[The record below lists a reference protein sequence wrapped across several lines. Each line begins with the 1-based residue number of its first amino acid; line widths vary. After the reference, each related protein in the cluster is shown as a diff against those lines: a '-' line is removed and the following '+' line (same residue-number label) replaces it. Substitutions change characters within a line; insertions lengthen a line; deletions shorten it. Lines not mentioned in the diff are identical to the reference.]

1 MAKLSKAQKKQIYIE
16 KLSSLIQQYTK
27 ILIVHVDNV
36 GSNQMASVR
45 QSLRGKAIILMGKNT
60 RIRTALKKNLQAVPQ
75 IEKLLPLVKLNMGF
89 VFCKDDLSEVRNII
103 LQNKSPAPA
112 RLGVIAPIDVFIPPG
127 PTGMDPSHTS
137 FFQSLGIS
145 TKIVKGQ
152 IEIQEHV
159 HLIKQG
165 EKVTASSATLLQKFN
180 MKPFSYG
187 VDVRTVYDD
196 GVIYDA
202 KVLDITDEDILA
214 KFSKGV
220 SSVAALSR
228 SIGVLTEASYP
239 HVFVE
244 AFKNIVALV
253 IDTDYTFPL
262 MKKIK
267 DMVENPEAYAAAAP
281 AAEAEAKADA
291 PKKEE
296 AKKQEE
302 EEEDEE
308 DGFMG
313 FGMFD

>member
-1 MAKLSKAQKKQIYIE
+1 MAKLSKAQKKQIYMD
-16 KLSSLIQQYTK
+16 KLSSLIQQYNK

-36 GSNQMASVR
+36 GSDQMASVR
-45 QSLRGKAIILMGKNT
+45 QSLRGKATILMGKNT

-89 VFCKDDLSEVRNII
+89 VFCKDDLSEVRSII

-152 IEIQEHV
+152 IEIQENV

-202 KVLDITDEDILA
+202 NVLDITEEDILK

-220 SSVAALSR
+220 ANVAALSR
-228 SIGVLTEASYP
+228 SVGIITEASYP

-244 AFKNIVALV
+244 AFKNIVSLV

-267 DMVENPEAYAAAAP
+267 DMVENPQAYAAAP
-281 AAEAEAKADA
+281 VAASSAQKDE
-291 PKKEE
+291 PKKEA
-296 AKKQEE
+296 AKKEE
-302 EEEDEE
+302 EEEEEE

>member
-1 MAKLSKAQKKQIYIE
+1 MAKLSKAQKKQIYMD

-89 VFCKDDLSEVRNII
+89 VFCKDDLTEVRNII

-202 KVLDITDEDILA
+202 KVLDITEEDILA
-214 KFSKGV
+214 KFGKGV
-220 SSVAALSR
+220 ANVAALSR
-228 SIGVLTEASYP
+228 SIGVITEASYP

-281 AAEAEAKADA
+281 AAEAKADA

-302 EEEDEE
+302 EEEEEE

>member
-1 MAKLSKAQKKQIYIE
+1 MAKLSKAQKKQIYMD
-16 KLSSLIQQYTK
+16 KLSSLIQQYNK

-36 GSNQMASVR
+36 GSDQMASVR
-45 QSLRGKAIILMGKNT
+45 QSLRGKATILMGKNT

-152 IEIQEHV
+152 IEIQENV

-165 EKVTASSATLLQKFN
+165 EKVSASSATLLQKFN

-202 KVLDITDEDILA
+202 KVLDITEEDILE

-220 SSVAALSR
+220 ANVAALSR
-228 SIGVLTEASYP
+228 SVGIITEASYP

-244 AFKNIVALV
+244 AFKNIVSLV

-267 DMVENPEAYAAAAP
+267 DMVENPQAYAAAP
-281 AAEAEAKADA
+281 VAASSAQKDEPEKEA
-291 PKKEE
+291 
-296 AKKQEE
+296 AKKEE
-302 EEEDEE
+302 EEEEEE

>member
-1 MAKLSKAQKKQIYIE
+1 MAKLSKQQKKQMYIE
-16 KLSSLIQQYTK
+16 KLSSLIQQYSK

-45 QSLRGKAIILMGKNT
+45 KSLRGKATILMGKNT

-89 VFCKDDLSEVRNII
+89 VFCKDDLSEIRNII
-103 LQNKSPAPA
+103 LDNKSPAPA

-127 PTGMDPSHTS
+127 PT
-137 FFQSLGIS
+137 
-145 TKIVKGQ
+145 GQ

-202 KVLDITDEDILA
+202 KVLDITDEDILE

-220 SSVAALSR
+220 SNVAALSR
-228 SIGVLTEASYP
+228 ATGVITEASYP

-244 AFKNIVALV
+244 AFKNIVALI
-253 IDTDYTFPL
+253 IDSDYTFPL
-262 MKKIK
+262 MENIKK
-267 DMVENPEAYAAAAP
+267 MVENPEAFAAVAAP
-281 AAEAEAKADA
+281 ASAAKADE

-296 AKKQEE
+296 AKKVEE
-302 EEEDEE
+302 EEEEEE

>member
-45 QSLRGKAIILMGKNT
+45 QSLRGKAIVLMGKNT
-60 RIRTALKKNLQAVPQ
+60 RIRTALKKNLQNVPQ

-89 VFCKDDLSEVRNII
+89 VFCKEDLSEVRNII
-103 LQNKSPAPA
+103 LENKSPAPA

-202 KVLDITDEDILA
+202 KVLDITDEDILK

-220 SSVAALSR
+220 SNVAALSR
-228 SIGVLTEASYP
+228 AVGIITEASYP

-267 DMVENPEAYAAAAP
+267 DMVENPEAYAAAPVASS
-281 AAEAEAKADA
+281 AAKQDA

-296 AKKQEE
+296 TKKQEE
-302 EEEDEE
+302 EEEEEE

>member
-45 QSLRGKAIILMGKNT
+45 QSLRGKATILMGKNT

-89 VFCKDDLSEVRNII
+89 VFCKEDLTEVRNII

-214 KFSKGV
+214 KFGKGV
-220 SSVAALSR
+220 ANIAALSR

-281 AAEAEAKADA
+281 VAAAAADA

-302 EEEDEE
+302 EEEEEE

>member
-1 MAKLSKAQKKQIYIE
+1 MAKLSKQQKKQMYIE
-16 KLSSLIQQYTK
+16 KLSSLIQQYSK

-45 QSLRGKAIILMGKNT
+45 KSLRGKATILMGKNT

-89 VFCKDDLSEVRNII
+89 VFCKDDLSEIRNII
-103 LQNKSPAPA
+103 LDNKSPAPA

-202 KVLDITDEDILA
+202 KVLDITDEDILE

-220 SSVAALSR
+220 SNVAALSR
-228 SIGVLTEASYP
+228 ATGLITEASYP

-253 IDTDYTFPL
+253 IDSDYTFPL
-262 MKKIK
+262 MENIKK
-267 DMVENPEAYAAAAP
+267 MVENPEAFAAVAAP
-281 AAEAEAKADA
+281 ASADKDEE

-296 AKKQEE
+296 AKKVEE

>member
-1 MAKLSKAQKKQIYIE
+1 MAKLSKQQKKQMYIE
-16 KLSSLIQQYTK
+16 KLSSLIQQYSK

-45 QSLRGKAIILMGKNT
+45 KSLRGKATILMGKNT

-89 VFCKDDLSEVRNII
+89 VFCKDDLSEIRNII
-103 LQNKSPAPA
+103 LENKSPAPA

-202 KVLDITDEDILA
+202 KVLDITDEDILE

-220 SSVAALSR
+220 SNVAALSR
-228 SIGVLTEASYP
+228 ATGVITEASYP

-244 AFKNIVALV
+244 AFKNIVALI
-253 IDTDYTFPL
+253 IDSDYTFPL
-262 MKKIK
+262 MENIKK
-267 DMVENPEAYAAAAP
+267 MVENPEAFAAVAAP
-281 AAEAEAKADA
+281 ASAAKADE

-296 AKKQEE
+296 AKKVEE
-302 EEEDEE
+302 EEEEEE

>member
-1 MAKLSKAQKKQIYIE
+1 MAKLSKAQKKQVYME
-16 KLSSLIQQYTK
+16 KLSALIQQYTK

-36 GSNQMASVR
+36 GSDQMATVR
-45 QSLRGKAIILMGKNT
+45 QSLR
-60 RIRTALKKNLQAVPQ
+60 
-75 IEKLLPLVKLNMGF
+75 
-89 VFCKDDLSEVRNII
+89 DDLAEIRNII

-112 RLGVIAPIDVFIPPG
+112 RLGVIAPVDVFIPPG

-165 EKVTASSATLLQKFN
+165 EKVSASSATLLQKFN

-187 VDVRTVYDD
+187 VDVQTVYDD
-196 GVIYDA
+196 GAVYDA
-202 KVLDITDEDILA
+202 KVLDITDEDILK
-214 KFSKGV
+214 KFSVGV
-220 SSVAALSR
+220 ANVAALSR
-228 SIGVLTEASYP
+228 ATGIITEASYP

-262 MKKIK
+262 MQNIK
-267 DMVENPEAYAAAAP
+267 NMIDNPDAFAAP
-281 AAEAEAKADA
+281 AQLPTTDTKQET
-291 PKKEE
+291 KKEE
-296 AKKQEE
+296 AKKEEEE
-302 EEEDEE
+302 EEEDDE
-308 DGFMG
+308 GFMG

>member
-1 MAKLSKAQKKQIYIE
+1 MAKLSKAQKKQLYMD

-45 QSLRGKAIILMGKNT
+45 QSLRGKAVLLMGKNT

-75 IEKLLPLVKLNMGF
+75 VEKILPLVKLNMGF

-202 KVLDITDEDILA
+202 KVLDITDEDIVQ

-220 SSVAALSR
+220 ANIAALSR
-228 SIGVLTEASYP
+228 SVGIITEASYP

-262 MKKIK
+262 MKNIK
-267 DMVENPEAYAAAAP
+267 DMIENPQAYAAAP
-281 AAEAEAKADA
+281 ATAAKDDA

-296 AKKQEE
+296 VKKQEE
-302 EEEDEE
+302 EEEEEE

>member
-45 QSLRGKAIILMGKNT
+45 QSLRGKATILMGKNT
-60 RIRTALKKNLQAVPQ
+60 RIRTALKKNLQVVPQ

-89 VFCKDDLSEVRNII
+89 VFCKDDLTEVRNLI

-220 SSVAALSR
+220 SNVAALSR
-228 SIGVLTEASYP
+228 SIGVITEASYP

-267 DMVENPEAYAAAAP
+267 DMVENPDAYAAAAAP
-281 AAEAEAKADA
+281 AAEAKADA

-302 EEEDEE
+302 EEEEEE

>member
-1 MAKLSKAQKKQIYIE
+1 MAKLSKAQKKQMYID
-16 KLSSLIQQYTK
+16 KLSTLIQQYTK

-36 GSNQMASVR
+36 GSDQMATVR
-45 QSLRGKAIILMGKNT
+45 QSLRGKAVILMGKNT

-89 VFCKDDLSEVRNII
+89 VFCNDDLSEVRKII
-103 LQNKSPAPA
+103 LENRSPAPA

-152 IEIQEHV
+152 IEIQEKV

-187 VDVRTVYDD
+187 VEVKTVYDD

-202 KVLDITDEDILA
+202 NVLDITEEDILK

-220 SSVAALSR
+220 SNVAALSR
-228 SIGVLTEASYP
+228 AVGIITEASYP

-244 AFKNIVALV
+244 AFKNIVSLV
-253 IDTDYTFPL
+253 IDSDYTFPL
-262 MKKIK
+262 MQNIK
-267 DMVENPEAYAAAAP
+267 NMVENPQAYVAAAP
-281 AAEAEAKADA
+281 AASATKTEE

-302 EEEDEE
+302 EEEDDE
-308 DGFMG
+308 DGFVG

>member
-1 MAKLSKAQKKQIYIE
+1 MAKLSKQQKKQMYIE
-16 KLSSLIQQYTK
+16 KLSSLIQQYSK

-45 QSLRGKAIILMGKNT
+45 KSLRGKATILMGKNT

-89 VFCKDDLSEVRNII
+89 VFCKDDLSEIRNII
-103 LQNKSPAPA
+103 LDNKSPAPA

-202 KVLDITDEDILA
+202 KVLDITDEDILE

-220 SSVAALSR
+220 SNVAALSR
-228 SIGVLTEASYP
+228 ATGVITEASYP

-244 AFKNIVALV
+244 AFKNIVALI
-253 IDTDYTFPL
+253 IDSDYTFPL
-262 MKKIK
+262 MENIKK
-267 DMVENPEAYAAAAP
+267 MVENPEAFAAVAAP
-281 AAEAEAKADA
+281 ASATKADE

-296 AKKQEE
+296 AKKVEE
-302 EEEDEE
+302 EEEEEE

>member
-1 MAKLSKAQKKQIYIE
+1 MAKLSKAQKKQLYMD

-45 QSLRGKAIILMGKNT
+45 QSLRGKAVLLMGKNT
-60 RIRTALKKNLQAVPQ
+60 RIRTALKKNLQTVPQ
-75 IEKLLPLVKLNMGF
+75 VEKILPLVKLNMGF

-202 KVLDITDEDILA
+202 KVLDITDEDIVQ

-220 SSVAALSR
+220 ANIAALSR
-228 SIGVLTEASYP
+228 SVGIITEASYP

-262 MKKIK
+262 MKNIK
-267 DMVENPEAYAAAAP
+267 DMIENPQAYAAAP
-281 AAEAEAKADA
+281 VTAAKDDA

-296 AKKQEE
+296 VKKQEE
-302 EEEDEE
+302 EEEEEE

>member
-1 MAKLSKAQKKQIYIE
+1 MD

-45 QSLRGKAIILMGKNT
+45 QSLRGKAVLLMGKNT
-60 RIRTALKKNLQAVPQ
+60 RIRTALKKNLQTVPQ
-75 IEKLLPLVKLNMGF
+75 VEKILPLVKLNMGF

-202 KVLDITDEDILA
+202 KVLDITDEDIVQ

-220 SSVAALSR
+220 ANIAALSR
-228 SIGVLTEASYP
+228 SVGIITEASYP

-262 MKKIK
+262 MKNIK
-267 DMVENPEAYAAAAP
+267 DMIENPQAYAAAP
-281 AAEAEAKADA
+281 VTAAKDDA

-296 AKKQEE
+296 VKKQEE
-302 EEEDEE
+302 EEEEEE

>member
-1 MAKLSKAQKKQIYIE
+1 MAKLSKAKKKQLYIE

-36 GSNQMASVR
+36 GSNQMATVR

-89 VFCKDDLSEVRNII
+89 VFCKDDLTEVRSII

-202 KVLDITDEDILA
+202 KVLDITDEDILE
-214 KFSKGV
+214 KFGKGV
-220 SSVAALSR
+220 SNVAALSR
-228 SIGVLTEASYP
+228 SIGVITEASYP

-267 DMVENPEAYAAAAP
+267 DMIENPQAYASAAP
-281 AAEAEAKADA
+281 AAATAKADDS
-291 PKKEE
+291 KKEE
-296 AKKQEE
+296 TKKQEE
-302 EEEDEE
+302 EEEEEE

>member
-45 QSLRGKAIILMGKNT
+45 QSLRGKATILMGKNT

-89 VFCKDDLSEVRNII
+89 VFCKDDLTEVRNII

-214 KFSKGV
+214 KFGKGV
-220 SSVAALSR
+220 ANIAALSR
-228 SIGVLTEASYP
+228 SIGVITEASYP

-281 AAEAEAKADA
+281 AAAAKADT

-296 AKKQEE
+296 EEQEE
-302 EEEDEE
+302 EEEEEE

-313 FGMFD
+313 FG

>member
-1 MAKLSKAQKKQIYIE
+1 MAKLSKAQKKQVYME
-16 KLSSLIQQYTK
+16 KLSALIQQYTK

-36 GSNQMASVR
+36 GSDQMATVR
-45 QSLRGKAIILMGKNT
+45 QSLR
-60 RIRTALKKNLQAVPQ
+60 
-75 IEKLLPLVKLNMGF
+75 
-89 VFCKDDLSEVRNII
+89 DDLAEIRNII

-112 RLGVIAPIDVFIPPG
+112 RLGVIAPVDVFIPPG

-165 EKVTASSATLLQKFN
+165 EKVSASSATLLQKFN

-187 VDVRTVYDD
+187 VDVQTVYDD
-196 GVIYDA
+196 GAVYDA
-202 KVLDITDEDILA
+202 KVLDITDEDILK
-214 KFSKGV
+214 KFSVGV
-220 SSVAALSR
+220 ANVAALSR
-228 SIGVLTEASYP
+228 ATGIITEASYP

-262 MKKIK
+262 MQNIK
-267 DMVENPEAYAAAAP
+267 NMIDNPDAFAAP
-281 AAEAEAKADA
+281 AQLPTTDT
-291 PKKEE
+291 
-296 AKKQEE
+296 KQETKKRRSE
-302 EEEDEE
+302 KRR
-308 DGFMG
+308 GG
-313 FGMFD
+313 RRRR

>member
-1 MAKLSKAQKKQIYIE
+1 MAKLSKQQKKQIYIE
-16 KLSSLIQQYTK
+16 KLSSLIQQYSK

-45 QSLRGKAIILMGKNT
+45 KSLRGKATILMGKNT

-89 VFCKDDLSEVRNII
+89 VFCKDDLSEIRNII
-103 LQNKSPAPA
+103 LDNKSPAPA

-202 KVLDITDEDILA
+202 KVLDITDEDILE

-220 SSVAALSR
+220 SNVAALSR
-228 SIGVLTEASYP
+228 AAGVITEASYP

-253 IDTDYTFPL
+253 IDSDYTFPL
-262 MKKIK
+262 MENIKK
-267 DMVENPEAYAAAAP
+267 MVENPEAFAAVAAP
-281 AAEAEAKADA
+281 ASEAKADE

-296 AKKQEE
+296 AKKVEE

>member
-1 MAKLSKAQKKQIYIE
+1 MAKLSKSQKKKMYMD

-45 QSLRGKAIILMGKNT
+45 QSLRGKAVVLMGKNT
-60 RIRTALKKNLQAVPQ
+60 RIRTALKKNLQEVPN
-75 IEKLLPLVKLNMGF
+75 IEKILPLVKLNMGF

-112 RLGVIAPIDVFIPPG
+112 RLGVIAPVDVFIPPG

-165 EKVTASSATLLQKFN
+165 EKVSASSATLLQKFN

-187 VDVRTVYDD
+187 VDVQTVYDD
-196 GVIYDA
+196 GVVYDA
-202 KVLDITDEDILA
+202 NVLDITEEDILK
-214 KFSKGV
+214 KFSAGV
-220 SSVAALSR
+220 ANVAALSR
-228 SIGVLTEASYP
+228 AAGIMTEASYA
-239 HVFVE
+239 HVLVE

-253 IDTDYTFPL
+253 IDSDYTFPL
-262 MKKIK
+262 MQNIK
-267 DMVENPEAYAAAAP
+267 NMVENPDAFVAAAP
-281 AAEAEAKADA
+281 SATTDAKQET
-291 PKKEE
+291 KKEE
-296 AKKQEE
+296 AKKEEE
-302 EEEDEE
+302 EEEDEDE
-308 DGFMG
+308 GFAG
-313 FGMFD
+313 FSMFD

>member
-45 QSLRGKAIILMGKNT
+45 QSLRGKATILMGKNT

-89 VFCKDDLSEVRNII
+89 VFCKDDLTEVRNLI

-220 SSVAALSR
+220 SNVAALSR
-228 SIGVLTEASYP
+228 SIGVITEASYP

-267 DMVENPEAYAAAAP
+267 DMVENPDAYAAAAAP
-281 AAEAEAKADA
+281 AAEAKADA

-302 EEEDEE
+302 EEEEEE

>member
-1 MAKLSKAQKKQIYIE
+1 MAKLSKAQKKQMYID
-16 KLSSLIQQYTK
+16 KLSTLIQQYTK

-36 GSNQMASVR
+36 GSNQMATVR
-45 QSLRGKAIILMGKNT
+45 QSLRGKAVILMGKNT

-89 VFCKDDLSEVRNII
+89 VFCNDDLSEVRKII
-103 LQNKSPAPA
+103 LENRSPAPA
-112 RLGVIAPIDVFIPPG
+112 RLGVIAPIDVYIPPG

-152 IEIQEHV
+152 IEIQEKV

-187 VDVRTVYDD
+187 VEVKTVYDD

-202 KVLDITDEDILA
+202 DVLDITEEDILK

-220 SSVAALSR
+220 SNVAALSR
-228 SIGVLTEASYP
+228 AVGIITEASYP

-253 IDTDYTFPL
+253 IDSDYTFPL
-262 MKKIK
+262 MQNIK
-267 DMVENPEAYAAAAP
+267 NMVENPQAYVAAAP
-281 AAEAEAKADA
+281 VASAAKVEE

-302 EEEDEE
+302 EEEEDE
-308 DGFMG
+308 DGFAG
-313 FGMFD
+313 FGMFG

>member
-1 MAKLSKAQKKQIYIE
+1 MAKLSKAQKKQIYMD
-16 KLSSLIQQYTK
+16 KLSSLIQQYNK

-36 GSNQMASVR
+36 GSDQMASVR
-45 QSLRGKAIILMGKNT
+45 QSLRGKATILMGKNT

-89 VFCKDDLSEVRNII
+89 VFCKDDLSEVRSII

-152 IEIQEHV
+152 IEIQENV

-202 KVLDITDEDILA
+202 KVLDITEEDILA

-220 SSVAALSR
+220 ANVAALSR
-228 SIGVLTEASYP
+228 SVGIITEASYP

-253 IDTDYTFPL
+253 IDTDYTFP
-262 MKKIK
+262 MMQKIK
-267 DMVENPEAYAAAAP
+267 DMVENPQAYAAAP
-281 AAEAEAKADA
+281 AAASSAPKDE

-296 AKKQEE
+296 AKKEE

>member
-1 MAKLSKAQKKQIYIE
+1 MAKLSKAQKKQIYMD

-36 GSNQMASVR
+36 GSNQMATVR

-60 RIRTALKKNLQAVPQ
+60 RIRTALKKNLQTVPQ

-89 VFCKDDLSEVRNII
+89 VFCKDDLTEVRNII

-152 IEIQEHV
+152 IEIQENV

-202 KVLDITDEDILA
+202 KVLDITEEDILA

-220 SSVAALSR
+220 ANVAALSR
-228 SIGVLTEASYP
+228 SIGVITEASYP

-267 DMVENPEAYAAAAP
+267 DMVENPEAYAASAP
-281 AAEAEAKADA
+281 VAETKADA
-291 PKKEE
+291 PKEE

-302 EEEDEE
+302 EEEEEE

>member
-1 MAKLSKAQKKQIYIE
+1 MAKLSKQQKKQIYIE
-16 KLSSLIQQYTK
+16 KLSSLIQQYSK

-45 QSLRGKAIILMGKNT
+45 KSLRGKATILMGKNT

-89 VFCKDDLSEVRNII
+89 VFCKDDLSEIRNII
-103 LQNKSPAPA
+103 LDNKSPAPA

-202 KVLDITDEDILA
+202 KVLDITDEDILE

-220 SSVAALSR
+220 SNVAALSR
-228 SIGVLTEASYP
+228 ATGVITEASYP

-253 IDTDYTFPL
+253 IDSDYTFPL
-262 MKKIK
+262 MENIKK
-267 DMVENPEAYAAAAP
+267 MVENPEAFAAVAAP
-281 AAEAEAKADA
+281 ASEAKADE

-296 AKKQEE
+296 AKKVEE

>member
-1 MAKLSKAQKKQIYIE
+1 
-16 KLSSLIQQYTK
+16 
-27 ILIVHVDNV
+27 
-36 GSNQMASVR
+36 
-45 QSLRGKAIILMGKNT
+45 
-60 RIRTALKKNLQAVPQ
+60 
-75 IEKLLPLVKLNMGF
+75 MGF
-89 VFCKDDLSEVRNII
+89 VFCKDDLSEIRNII
-103 LQNKSPAPA
+103 LDNKSPAPA

-202 KVLDITDEDILA
+202 KVLDITDEDILE

-220 SSVAALSR
+220 SNVAALSR
-228 SIGVLTEASYP
+228 ATGVITEASYP

-244 AFKNIVALV
+244 AFKNIVALI
-253 IDTDYTFPL
+253 IDSDYTFPL
-262 MKKIK
+262 MENIKK
-267 DMVENPEAYAAAAP
+267 N
-281 AAEAEAKADA
+281 
-291 PKKEE
+291 
-296 AKKQEE
+296 
-302 EEEDEE
+302 
-308 DGFMG
+308 G
-313 FGMFD
+313 